1 MKNIPTYSRG
11 QADGHFDVK
20 CYGYNGS
27 NVMSNFGLRIAITKN
42 NGAISQYTISFIQNA
57 VQLAPIKIYAT
68 SVNELMLNDVVK
80 MLYNANARTFTL
92 RIDALASGTTYS
104 LSLSIS
110 ILYGNYVGFTTSLTD
125 DYNPPCMMYKIPN
138 YNVIALTKMSYVAE
152 QPNVSKYG
160 NQLVISGGARFIRWV
175 GSGSINP
182 TRIVEVPNCVNWAVL
197 MYDVQTAEGTRQEV
211 WLIESVTNEVEQVE
225 LDAIS
230 TNYRSQSRM
239 TIKAKLYI
247 DNLDDYSVAY
257 YSEIMTAKKINI
269 QSASINISQNNL
281 TDCRI
286 LTKKI
291 TTDVGKKQ
299 SKKIT
304 IEIELYAD
312 TN

>member
-11 QADGHFDVK
+11 QAGGNFDVK

-27 NVMSNFGLRIAITKN
+27 SVMSNFGLRIAITRN
-42 NGAISQYTISFIQNA
+42 NGSISQYTISFVQNV
-57 VQLAPIKIYAT
+57 VQLSPIKIYAT
-68 SVNELMLNDVVK
+68 SVNELLLNDVVK
-80 MLYNANARTFTL
+80 MLYNAGVATFTL
-92 RIDALASGTTYS
+92 KIDALASGKAYS
-104 LSLSIS
+104 LSLSIG
-110 ILYGNYVGFTTSLTD
+110 ITYGNYIGFTTALTD
-125 DYNPPCMMYKIPN
+125 DYNPPCMMYKMPN
-138 YNVIALTKMSYVAE
+138 YNVIALTKISYIAT
-152 QPNVSKYG
+152 QPNVTKDG
-160 NQLVISGGARFIRWV
+160 NQLIISGGARFIRWV

-182 TRIVEVPNCVNWAVL
+182 TRIVEVPKCTNWALL
-197 MYDVQTAEGTRQEV
+197 MYDVQILQGTRQEV

-269 QSASINISQNNL
+269 QSAFINLSQNNL

-304 IEIELYAD
+304 IEVELYAD
-312 TN
+312 SN

>member
-11 QADGHFDVK
+11 QADGQFDVK
-20 CYGYNGS
+20 CYGYDGT

-68 SVNELMLNDVVK
+68 SVNELLLNDVVK
-80 MLYNANARTFTL
+80 MLYNAGVATFTL
-92 RIDALASGTTYS
+92 KIDALASGATYS
-104 LSLSIS
+104 VSLSMRIN
-110 ILYGNYVGFTTSLTD
+110 YGNYIGFTTALTY
-125 DYNPPCMMYKIPN
+125 DYNPPCMMYKMPN
-138 YNVIALTKMSYVAE
+138 YNVVALTKLSSIAT
-152 QPNVSKYG
+152 QPNVTKNG
-160 NQLVISGGARFIRWV
+160 NMLVISGGARFIRWV
-175 GSGSINP
+175 GSGTINP
-182 TRIVEVPNCVNWAVL
+182 TRIVEVPKCVNWALL
-197 MYDVQTAEGTRQEV
+197 MYDVQIMSGTRQEV
-211 WLIESVTNEVEQVE
+211 WLIESVTNEVEQIE

-230 TNYRSQSRM
+230 TNYRAQSRM

-269 QSASINISQNNL
+269 QSAFINLSQNNL

-286 LTKKI
+286 LSKKI

-304 IEIELYAD
+304 IEVELYAD